1 MPDNFGPIPTNNQSQ
16 PSLNLNGGN
25 TISGLQSNNTFG
37 PLGGNISSTIN
48 PQQQVP
54 KTAVNTKKQAREAK
68 RQEKEKSK
76 YPKQKNVAKGF
87 GKITA
92 LINGVIHDIREK
104 VNDVYYG
111 KKPVNPGSKSVNPL
125 DYGLINVL
133 NLLLEVDVCAIFSY
147 GLNKLPGTPQFDP
160 NDKKNASKTTLGK
173 IKWETQNAAYE
184 IKNTIDEYYT
194 SYLDVNSQDSKIGL
208 YSLLQNL
215 NNKISSARELLYS
228 EALLNSYPELN
239 TINNYLDNAQ
249 KYYAKYTDINSINN
263 NNVKDILSIIE
274 KTKSTCSAILALN
287 NPTAAL
293 QFVDTVFGTG
303 LMEQIK
309 KLDKVINPKN
319 LPKAIKNLT
328 DASKKVQD
336 ICNKIT
342 QYIDYARFIISIAT
356 LLIIVLKLI
365 NKFLKVLG
373 VPNIFTFMGLNTTM
387 SEANEKIVSGID
399 YFMNRLSE
407 INSVL
412 NSMYNLCKDLSL
424 KIQTLIDGSK
434 ELLQNILDC
443 QDSELPPLSNSVVDL
458 NNSIKNLSI
467 IKDRLDEFVNTYDKN
482 KKKKDASFGNYTI
495 EILTEQLTDE
505 GIPRKRRYGVALDIN
520 RSIIVESTPTF
531 ASDDKIIIEEVK
543 LKLISK
549 KLVDTATASSVT
561 SIEEMQIMEEALSYL
576 PNGDVSLDDLDQNL
590 SFDPISDDPDNEDED
605 DDEAGTDALNINA
618 FVTKLKG
625 GRKLRRRMRKKMA
638 AQKLELANNLKKS
651 DKSGKLSSSLVKKK
665 SAEAIKD
672 AIKAEQELIKMY
684 QEAINKYK
692 ILLASNPASA
702 VLYMRLIKNKQ
713 NQISEVEKKI
723 DGLQKDLA
731 AIK

>member
-147 GLNKLPGTPQFDP
+147 GLNKLPGTPPFDP

-173 IKWETQNAAYE
+173 IKWEAQNAAYE
-184 IKNTIDEYYT
+184 IKNTIDEYYV

-319 LPKAIKNLT
+319 LPKAIKNL
-328 DASKKVQD
+328 
-336 ICNKIT
+336 
-342 QYIDYARFIISIAT
+342 YF
-356 LLIIVLKLI
+356 
-365 NKFLKVLG
+365 FLK
-373 VPNIFTFMGLNTTM
+373 ISF
-387 SEANEKIVSGID
+387 SI
-399 YFMNRLSE
+399 
-407 INSVL
+407 
-412 NSMYNLCKDLSL
+412 SL
-424 KIQTLIDGSK
+424 IQFI
-434 ELLQNILDC
+434 
-443 QDSELPPLSNSVVDL
+443 
-458 NNSIKNLSI
+458 
-467 IKDRLDEFVNTYDKN
+467 
-482 KKKKDASFGNYTI
+482 
-495 EILTEQLTDE
+495 
-505 GIPRKRRYGVALDIN
+505 
-520 RSIIVESTPTF
+520 
-531 ASDDKIIIEEVK
+531 
-543 LKLISK
+543 
-549 KLVDTATASSVT
+549 
-561 SIEEMQIMEEALSYL
+561 
-576 PNGDVSLDDLDQNL
+576 
-590 SFDPISDDPDNEDED
+590 
-605 DDEAGTDALNINA
+605 
-618 FVTKLKG
+618 
-625 GRKLRRRMRKKMA
+625 
-638 AQKLELANNLKKS
+638 
-651 DKSGKLSSSLVKKK
+651 
-665 SAEAIKD
+665 
-672 AIKAEQELIKMY
+672 
-684 QEAINKYK
+684 
-692 ILLASNPASA
+692 
-702 VLYMRLIKNKQ
+702 
-713 NQISEVEKKI
+713 
-723 DGLQKDLA
+723 
-731 AIK
+731 